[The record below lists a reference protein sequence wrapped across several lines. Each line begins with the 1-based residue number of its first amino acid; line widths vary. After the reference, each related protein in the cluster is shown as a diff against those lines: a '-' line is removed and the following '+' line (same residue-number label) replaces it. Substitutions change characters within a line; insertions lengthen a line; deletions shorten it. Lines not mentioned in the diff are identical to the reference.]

1 MNEKLLRIYK
11 KFYIDEVK
19 HHVLVCG
26 DLAAN
31 CSHCNAMGLKLDLT
45 ACPECKTPF
54 KYVTFRSLK
63 GNMPKV
69 LKIIEQHPDMCV
81 IDYDDFKHSTGA
93 LKAEDLF
100 KD

>member
-19 HHVLVCG
+19 EHTLVCG
-26 DLAAN
+26 DLSAN
-31 CSHCNAMGLKLDLT
+31 CSKCNEMGLKLDT
-45 ACPECKTPF
+45 ITCPECKTPF
-54 KYVTFRSLK
+54 KYITFRSLK

-69 LKIIEQHPDMCV
+69 FKTVDQGGGMLV
-81 IDYDDFKHSTGA
+81 LDYDDYRHATGA